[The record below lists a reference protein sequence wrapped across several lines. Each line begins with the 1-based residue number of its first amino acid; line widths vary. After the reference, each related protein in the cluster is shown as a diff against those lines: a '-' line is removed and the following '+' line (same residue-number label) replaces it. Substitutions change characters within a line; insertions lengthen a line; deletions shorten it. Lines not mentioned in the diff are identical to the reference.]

1 MQRLME
7 SINQTC
13 SYFYEANQVAPEL
26 HYPLK
31 TVNEAFMAY
40 YEYEN
45 HKFFLSLDGGGFNT
59 LTRPLQLE

>member
-26 HYPLK
+26 HAPLK

-40 YEYEN
+40 YQYEN
-45 HKFFLSLDGGGFNT
+45 
-59 LTRPLQLE
+59 